1 VTDRETAVTPFLDE
15 SAGLADRLGSY
26 DERPPGDRD
35 WDADPSAGLISLEYL
50 KAAIRRSAFFCFVMT
65 IVGLVIGGGL
75 YVAVPAPYQAQA
87 TILITDG
94 PYETGQGSASDD
106 QAIGQSPTVAL
117 LAMRAMGL
125 HGNVNGFLKQYL
137 ITVNSPSVLV
147 VTFSAKTAAAA
158 VSGANAVAVELLQFR
173 QQRMEQQQGQQL
185 AGLQQQLT
193 GAQQSVTA
201 LTTQKNLES
210 VKPPSPAQ
218 QSRLD
223 SLKAE
228 LKTANGT
235 VTSLQQ
241 SINTF
246 DAQVPPATRAAVKG
260 SNLPA
265 PAALLPRAHLKRILL
280 FPVAGLIGGLAVGIA
295 IVLIRAIMSDR
306 LRRRDDIANALGVS
320 VSLSTG
326 PLRRKRWLSLSGLR
340 PGSAAARRANVKRIA
355 AHLGRAVQERER
367 GVDVLAVV
375 VVDDPVAAALP
386 LVSLAMSSA
395 RQGKRVVVADL
406 ASGAPAARLLGSAR
420 PGVRTVN
427 DYETPLVVAV
437 PDRDSVLPP
446 GPLGRVAAWDPDSS
460 FSQEVASACARA
472 DLLLTLVTV
481 DPAFGADHLR
491 TWAGGA
497 VAVVTAGRS
506 TWTRINAVG
515 ELVRLSGTRL
525 VSAVLVGADRR
536 DESLGEI
543 PEPTVG
549 PDAGIVAGPARPDG
563 KSLIVAPEDSA
574 RAYPPP
580 RPRPSVSAKESSSE
594 WQHKPASLTRPISDD
609 TVELP
614 LAAPAGGEHRKHRPT
629 PSK

>member
-1 VTDRETAVTPFLDE
+1 MTDREIAATPFLDE
-15 SAGLADRLGSY
+15 SAGLAGRLGAY
-26 DERPPGDRD
+26 DDGPPGDLD
-35 WDADPSAGLISLEYL
+35 WDADPSAGLISLGYL
-50 KAAIRRSAFFCFVMT
+50 KAAVRRSAFFCFVMT

-75 YVAVPAPYQAQA
+75 YVAVPAPYQAAA
-87 TILITDG
+87 TIFLIDG
-94 PYETGQGSASDD
+94 PYETGQGPAADD
-106 QAIGQSPTVAL
+106 QAIAQSPAVAS
-117 LAMRAMGL
+117 LAMHKLGL
-125 HGNVNGFLKQYL
+125 QENVNGFLKQYL
-137 ITVNSPSVLV
+137 ITISSPSVLV

-158 VSGANAVAVELLQFR
+158 VNGARAVAVELLKFR
-173 QQRMEQQQGQQL
+173 AGQLQQQQKQVL
-185 AGLQQQLT
+185 AGLEQQL
-193 GAQQSVTA
+193 GQARQNVTT
-201 LTTQKNLES
+201 LTTQTSQES
-210 VKPPSPAQ
+210 LKPASPAQ
-218 QSRLD
+218 QSQLH
-223 SLKAE
+223 SLKAQ
-228 LKTANGT
+228 LKTASGT
-235 VTSLQQ
+235 VTSLQG

-246 DAQVPPATRAAVKG
+246 DATVPPVTKAAVDG
-260 SNLPA
+260 SGLLSSNP
-265 PAALLPRAHLKRILL
+265 LPRAHLKRILL

-355 AHLGRAVQERER
+355 AHLGRAVLERER

-386 LVSLAMSSA
+386 LVSLATSSA

-420 PGVRTVN
+420 PGVRTVS
-427 DYETPLVVAV
+427 DHETPLVVAV

-536 DESLGEI
+536 DESLGQI
-543 PEPTVG
+543 PEPAVG

-563 KSLIVAPEDSA
+563 KSLIVAPEDGA